1 MLIFV
6 LRQCIVGRGSAQTSI
21 GEVTRALDK
30 SQSCGLLIRSL
41 KDRVLGRSLKDSKPL
56 I

>member
-6 LRQCIVGRGSAQTSI
+6 PRQCIVGRSFAQTSI
-21 GEVTRALDK
+21 GEVTGALDK
-30 SQSCGLLIRSL
+30 SQTCELLIRSL
-41 KDRVLGRSLKDSKPL
+41 KDCALGRSLKDSKRL